1 MLSSSFRYKRVWGVF
16 LRHFYLLRH
25 SFSRWIDLLYWPTV
39 DLLLWGFV
47 TLYLQ
52 KNLHQEKVW
61 VFQFLGAL
69 IFWNILIR
77 AQQGLAVGFLE
88 DIWAR
93 NLLHI
98 FVSPL
103 TIFEYILGLFLFS
116 VFKAFIASILMAFLA
131 YFAFNFEIWI
141 QGIDVFLLTVGLI
154 IFAWSIGLLTM
165 ALILF
170 FGQEAEILAWAL
182 ALLFLPFS
190 AVFYPLEVLPKSFQ
204 IIAKFV
210 PTSYIFQTLREI
222 LLKGYTSYI
231 PILKTYILVFIYFFL
246 SIKVF
251 LLAFKFAKKTGRITK
266 IGE

>member
-1 MLSSSFRYKRVWGVF
+1 MLRAKRVLGIV
-16 LRHFYLLRH
+16 LRHFYLLKH
-25 SFSRWIDLLYWPTV
+25 SISRWIDLLYWPTI
-39 DLLLWGFV
+39 DLLLWGFI

-52 KNLHQEKVW
+52 RGSSQEGKW
-61 VFQFLGAL
+61 IFQFLGAL

-103 TIFEYILGLFLFS
+103 TIFEYLVGLFIYSL
-116 VFKAFIASILMAFLA
+116 FKALIASLLMAILA
-131 YFAFNFEIWI
+131 FFAFDFQIWI
-141 QGIDVFLLTVGLI
+141 QGADVFLLTCCLI

-165 ALILF
+165 AFVLF

-182 ALLFLPFS
+182 SLLFLPFS
-190 AVFYPLEVLPKSFQ
+190 AVFYPVEVLPKSFQ
-204 IIAKFV
+204 IIAKFI
-210 PTSYIFQTLREI
+210 PTSYIFETFRKI
-222 LLKGYTSYI
+222 LLEGYTPYKFI
-231 PILKTYILVFIYFFL
+231 VNAYILVFIYFLF
-246 SIKVF
+246 SAGVF
-251 LLAFKFAKKTGRITK
+251 VLAFNFAKKTGKLTK